1 MWQWFLEHTQVFSVA
16 LSFAMLIV
24 WVIYL
29 QLLLVQFRGTKR
41 STILITRAAGRG
53 MRSRCLV
60 TNMSS
65 QPLYVSSLIATVHVR
80 GRQIE
85 LALTDLRELPGDLGE
100 DPRSLMGQGSLA
112 TGQFMNIGHFDD
124 IVATLLEANDETDVQ
139 MDEVEQFDLTV
150 VALYAL
156 EDLPVGATRS
166 FHFDRAVAKGPK
178 VQPLSIETDQIR
190 QRKRRKELLRKTQKH
205 L

>member
-156 EDLPVGATRS
+156 EDMPVGATRS
-166 FHFDRAVAKGPK
+166 FHFDRNVPKGPK

-190 QRKRRKELLRKTQKH
+190 QRKRRKELLRKTQQH

>member
-1 MWQWFLEHTQVFSVA
+1 MWQWFTGNTQVVSVA

-100 DPRSLMGQGSLA
+100 DPRSIMGQGSLA

-124 IVATLLEANDETDVQ
+124 IVRTLLDANEETDVQ
-139 MDEVEQFDLTV
+139 EEEVDQFDLTV

-166 FHFDRAVAKGPK
+166 FHFERNVPKGPR
-178 VQPLSIETDQIR
+178 VQPLSIATDQIR
-190 QRKRRKELLRKTQKH
+190 QRRRRRDLLNKVQQY

>member
-166 FHFDRAVAKGPK
+166 FHFDRDVPKGPK

>member
-1 MWQWFLEHTQVFSVA
+1 MLQWLSQNTQLISIG

-29 QLLLVQFRGTKR
+29 QLLLVQFRAGKR

-53 MRSRCLV
+53 LRSRCLV

-65 QPLYVSSLIATVHVR
+65 QPLYVSSLIATVHAK
-80 GRQIE
+80 GRSIE

-100 DPRSLMGQGSLA
+100 DPRSTMGQGSLS

-124 IVATLLEANDETDVQ
+124 IVATLLEGNDETDITQ
-139 MDEVEQFDLTV
+139 EDVEQFDLTV
-150 VALYAL
+150 VALYGL
-156 EDLPVGATRS
+156 DDVPVGATRS
-166 FHFDRAVAKGPK
+166 FHFDRNVAKGPK
-178 VQPLSIETDQIR
+178 VQPLSIATDQIR
-190 QRKRRKELLRKTQKH
+190 QRKRRKELLRKTQEH